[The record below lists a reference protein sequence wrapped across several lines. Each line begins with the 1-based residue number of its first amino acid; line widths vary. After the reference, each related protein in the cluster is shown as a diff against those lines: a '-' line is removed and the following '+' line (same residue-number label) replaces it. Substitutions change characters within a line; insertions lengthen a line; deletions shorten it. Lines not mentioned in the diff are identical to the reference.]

1 MEREGKGP
9 DDGSRLYFERNP
21 LPMWVHDV
29 ATGRVIDVNAAAL
42 AHYGHPRAAFLELCA
57 DDIVTPGSRSE
68 ASSCAARGR
77 HRRADGSV
85 VDVDCACDTVALPN
99 GVTVRLVVIRDGG
112 AKSGEQR
119 RVEQSER
126 NLKRILEAIPVGIWL
141 FDAHGQPVGG
151 NLAARAIW
159 GGDIDPYNV
168 AWRERINA
176 RSFETGEPLPLSAC
190 ASIVAIEERRPS
202 RGELVSVTTLD
213 GRERTLVID
222 AIPLEDEEGG
232 PAAIVV
238 NHDVTRLIIA
248 ERQARQLEHVLASSA
263 DATAV
268 VAADGTVGYVNPA
281 VAALLGDATSA
292 RVGQPFPWPLGDAP
306 SFEVALPGPDG
317 EVRAVELRVTST
329 VWERA
334 PAHLVVL
341 RDVTAHKR
349 VARSLLVSE
358 RALQASSNGVVVII
372 AGPEVAFA
380 STNPAFERLTGFSE
394 DEVVGRGFDV
404 LLGGLPDK
412 ALLDEINSAVGH
424 GRESAHTFQGWRKDG
439 ASYWCELRLAAVR
452 DEAGRVTHAVGIM
465 TDVSD
470 RRRFELQLAHQA
482 SHDALTGLPNR
493 DLALDRLRQAIDLAA
508 RLDRMVGVIVLDLD
522 EFKVFNDA
530 AGHTAGDSL
539 LRQVSR
545 RLRGAVRRGDTVA
558 RLGGDEFVILCPNLV
573 DETELDLVGSRLT
586 VALAAPFTVGEQA
599 RYVTASLGVSAFP
612 VDADEPEVLLTSA
625 DIAMYQA
632 KADGRNTLRRFQ
644 AEMNARLEMR
654 FNLDVRLREALDH
667 GEFELFYQ
675 PQVDARSG
683 RVCGAEALIRWRHPE
698 RGLVPP
704 LQFIPIAEE
713 SGLIVPIGRW
723 ALEQACRQNRAW
735 QETGLSDFPVAV
747 NVSVAQFRRSDL
759 VATVAEVLAATGLS
773 PRMLELELTESL
785 GVDNADAFIATLADL
800 RRLGVSLAIDDFGTG
815 YSSLNYLRRLPVTT
829 LKIDRTFVREVHT
842 NPGDAGLARSII
854 AMAHNLGLSVVAE
867 GVETEAQ
874 AAFLRRNMCDVLQG
888 YLYARPM
895 PASELEV
902 FLQRSEPLFPT
913 AGDEG
918 DRTVLLV
925 DDEPLVSRA
934 IGRMLVLSGYEVLVA
949 SSGPAALEL
958 MATRPVGVIIS
969 DQRMPGMR
977 GIELLRRVKDLHPLA
992 VRLILS
998 GQGDYETIQDAINQ
1012 GAIYKYLLK
1021 PCSEDVLKAS
1031 VAEAFQHHDLLSEN
1045 QRLREKLSRAD
1056 TA

>member
-1 MEREGKGP
+1 MEREGNGR
-9 DDGSRLYFERNP
+9 DQGYRLYFERSP
-21 LPMWVHDV
+21 LPMWVHEL
-29 ATGRVIDVNAAAL
+29 ATGRIRDVNVAAL
-42 AHYGHPRAAFLELCA
+42 ALYGYERSRFLDLRAE
-57 DDIVTPGSRSE
+57 DIVEGGTFANP
-68 ASSCAARGR
+68 ATCPARGR
-77 HRRADGSV
+77 HHRADGSI
-85 VDVDCACDTVALPN
+85 VDVECACETFASPGD
-99 GVTVRLVVIRDGG
+99 VTVRLVTIHGG
-112 AKSGEQR
+112 FPRNGEQR

-126 NLKRILEAIPVGIWL
+126 NLKQILEALPVGIWL
-141 FDAHGQPVGG
+141 FNAAGQPDEG
-151 NLAARAIW
+151 NPAARAIW
-159 GGDIDPYNV
+159 GGTIAPQDA
-168 AWRERINA
+168 AWRERINV
-176 RSFETGEPLPLSAC
+176 RSFETGELVPQSEW
-190 ASIVAIEERRPS
+190 ASTVALKERRPS
-202 RGELVSVTTLD
+202 RGELVNVTTLD
-213 GRERTLVID
+213 GRERTLVVD
-222 AIPLEDEEGG
+222 AIPLEDDEGG

-238 NHDVTRLIIA
+238 NHDVTRLMVA
-248 ERQARQLEHVLASSA
+248 ERQARQLEHVLACSA

-268 VAADGTVGYVNPA
+268 VAAGGTVGYANPA
-281 VAALLGDATSA
+281 FAALLGDATA
-292 RVGQPFPWPLGDAP
+292 AQVGHPFPWPLGDGS
-306 SFEVALPGPDG
+306 SFEVDLPGPDG
-317 EVRAVELRVTST
+317 EVRVVELRVTST
-329 VWERA
+329 VWERD

-358 RALQASSNGVVVII
+358 RALQASSNGVVVIV

-394 DEVVGRGFDV
+394 DDVVGRGFDV
-404 LLGGLPDK
+404 LMGGLPDK
-412 ALLDEINSAVGH
+412 ALLDDLNGAVSH
-424 GRESAHTFQGWRKDG
+424 GRESVHTFQGWRKDG
-439 ASYWCELRLAAVR
+439 AGYWCELRLAAVR

-522 EFKVFNDA
+522 EFKVFNDT

-545 RLRGAVRRGDTVA
+545 RLRTAVRRGDTVA

-573 DETELDLVGSRLT
+573 DETELELVGGRLT
-586 VALAAPFTVGEQA
+586 LALEAPFTVGEQA

-612 VDADEPEVLLTSA
+612 VDADEPELLLTSA
-625 DIAMYQA
+625 DIAMHRA
-632 KADGRNTLRRFQ
+632 KADGRNTARRFQ
-644 AEMNARLEMR
+644 PEMNVRLEMR
-654 FNLDVRLREALDH
+654 FNLDVRLREALDN

-723 ALEQACRQNRAW
+723 ALEEACRQNRAW
-735 QETGLSDFPVAV
+735 QAAGLSDFRVAV

-759 VATVAEVLAATGLS
+759 VTTVAEVLAATGLS

-785 GVDNADAFIATLADL
+785 GIDNADAFIATLTEF
-800 RRLGVSLAIDDFGTG
+800 RRLGVNLAIDDFGTG

-867 GVETEAQ
+867 GVETESQ

-888 YLYARPM
+888 FLYARPM
-895 PASELEV
+895 PASELEL
-902 FLQRSEPLFPT
+902 FLHRNEPLFAS
-913 AGDEG
+913 AGDDG

-934 IGRMLVLSGYEVLVA
+934 IGRMLVLSGYQVLVA
-949 SSGPAALEL
+949 NSGLEALEL
-958 MATRPVGVIIS
+958 MATRRVGVVVS

-977 GIELLRRVKDLHPLA
+977 GIELMRRVKDLHPLA

-998 GQGDYETIQDAINQ
+998 GQGDYETIQEAINQ

-1031 VAEAFQHHDLLSEN
+1031 VAEAFQHHDVLREN
-1045 QRLREKLSRAD
+1045 QRLRERLSLAEP
-1056 TA
+1056 A